1 MNVQKLFAL
10 ILLED
15 IFLRKTLN
23 YYEYSNFSLLLYIFC
38 LLVLAVFR
46 YSVHDY
52 LNDFLDKVLSLLF
65 GNVLL
70 W

>member
-23 YYEYSNFSLLLYIFC
+23 YYEYSNFSLLLYILC

-65 GNVLL
+65 RNVLL

>member
-1 MNVQKLFAL
+1 MDVQKLFAL

-15 IFLRKTLN
+15 ILLRKTLDN
-23 YYEYSNFSLLLYIFC
+23 YEHSYFGFLLYIFC

-46 YSVHDY
+46 YSVHNY
-52 LNDFLDKVLSLLF
+52 LNNFLNKILSLLF
-65 GNVLL
+65 WNILL